1 MKKEWQKPELI
12 CLSVNADTQFN
23 SGPGTDGSSSTMPS

>member
-12 CLSVNADTQFN
+12 CLSVSKETLNYSGVGADLGFYA
-23 SGPGTDGSSSTMPS
+23 S